1 MYNRRVKRLQPM
13 LVSFSGL
20 DGSGKTTQIAH
31 AREVL
36 LRRGRRV
43 TLLTFWDDVVVGK
56 NYREEFVHRVYGSEK
71 GVGSPERPVE
81 RQDKN
86 VRAWYL
92 TIARHAL
99 YLVDAVNLRRVIRR
113 TWRRGAD
120 VILIDRYVYDELAN
134 LPLDNRLSQAFI
146 HFVNW
151 LVPRPQLALLLD
163 ADPEAARARKPEYPL
178 EFMRKCRRAYF
189 RLAQIL
195 GNLTLIPPLPL
206 TEARHEVGL
215 ALMRTIQPGPGEQAE
230 LDFKPAA

>member
-1 MYNRRVKRLQPM
+1 MYERRIKRLQPM

-20 DGSGKTTQIAH
+20 DGSGKTTQIAN
-31 AREVL
+31 ARDVL
-36 LRRGRRV
+36 VRRGRRV
-43 TLLTFWDDVVVGK
+43 TLLAFWDDVVVGK

-71 GVGSPERPVE
+71 GVGSPQHPVA

-99 YLVDAVNLRRVIRR
+99 YLADAINLRFVVHRA
-113 TWRRGAD
+113 WRRGAD
-120 VILIDRYVYDELAN
+120 VILMDRYVYDELAN
-134 LPLDNRLSQAFI
+134 LPLENRLSLAFI

-151 LVPRPQLALLLD
+151 LVPRPDLALLLD

-189 RLAQIL
+189 RLARIL
-195 GNLTLIPPLPL
+195 GNVTIIPPLPL
-206 TEARHEVGL
+206 TEARHEVEL
-215 ALMRTIQPGPGEQAE
+215 ALSRTIQSGPGEQPQ
-230 LDFKPAA
+230 LDFNPAA

>member
-1 MYNRRVKRLQPM
+1 MYHGQVRRLQPM

-36 LRRGRRV
+36 VHRGRRV
-43 TLLTFWDDVVVGK
+43 TILAFWDDAVVGK
-56 NYREEFVHRVYGSEK
+56 RYREEFVHRVYGSEK
-71 GVGSPERPVE
+71 GVGSPEHPVE

-99 YLVDAVNLRRVIRR
+99 YLVDAVNLRRVIIRA
-113 TWRRGAD
+113 WRHGAD
-120 VILIDRYVYDELAN
+120 VVLMDRYVYDELAN
-134 LPLDNRLSQAFI
+134 LPLDNRLSQVFI

-151 LVPRPQLALLLD
+151 LVPRPDLALLLD

-189 RLAQIL
+189 RLSRIL
-195 GNLTLIPPLPL
+195 GNLRIVPPLPL
-206 TEARHEVGL
+206 TEARREVEMEL
-215 ALMRTIQPGPGEQAE
+215 IRTIQSGPGDQPQ
-230 LDFKPAA
+230 LDFTPAA